1 MNTNPTREMIK
12 AFKTN
17 ISQYE
22 KEARMLANVL
32 KMAPAVR
39 ERKAEIRNR
48 LREEIVALES

>member
-1 MNTNPTREMIK
+1 MIK

-22 KEARMLANVL
+22 KEARLLANVP